1 MKVTVY
7 SSHNFDKQ
15 FLLDANQSKHEL
27 VFVEPKLTMDTVDL
41 AKGSTAVCLF
51 VSDDASAPI
60 LEKLARLGVKYV
72 ALRSAGY
79 NHIDLKAAAENNLLV
94 ARVPAYS
101 PNSVAEHTIAL
112 ILALNRNLILAD
124 QQIKRNNFSLDNLV
138 GFNLAGKT
146 AGVIGTGKIGSIVA
160 RILSSFGCK
169 VLAYDKFEN
178 NDLKN
183 NFKVEYTTLN
193 SLYNRSNIITLH
205 VPLNSETKYLINK
218 DSIKQM
224 REGVMLINTGRGALI
239 NTPNV
244 IQGLKENKIRW
255 FGADV
260 YEKEEP
266 WIFEDHSKDEMTDP
280 VLKEL
285 MSFKNVLVTGHQA
298 FLTDEALM
306 NIGTTTIYN
315 LDCFAKE
322 EVTKNY
328 LNY

>member
-15 FLLDANQSKHEL
+15 FLIQANQNKHEL
-27 VFVEPKLTMDTVDL
+27 IFVEAKLTNETVPL
-41 AKGSTAVCLF
+41 SKGSTAVCLF
-51 VSDDASAPI
+51 VSDDACAKN
-60 LEKLARLGVKYV
+60 LEKLADLGVKYV

-79 NHIDLKAAAENNLLV
+79 NHIDLNAAVKNNLLV

-101 PNSVAEHTIAL
+101 PNAVAEHTIAL

-124 QQIKRNNFSLDNLV
+124 KQIKSNNFSLDDLV
-138 GFNLAGKT
+138 GFNLADKT
-146 AGVIGTGKIGSIVA
+146 VGVIGTGKIGSIVA
-160 RILSSFGCK
+160 RILSGFGCK
-169 VLAYDKFEN
+169 VVAFDKFEN
-178 NDLKN
+178 NDLIKHHG
-183 NFKVEYTTLN
+183 VEYTTLN

-205 VPLNSETKYLINK
+205 VPLNPQTKYIIDK
-218 DSIKQM
+218 SSIEQM
-224 REGVMLINTGRGALI
+224 RNGVMLINTGRGGLI
-239 NTPNV
+239 NTSDV
-244 IQGLKENKIRW
+244 IQSIKEKKIGW

-285 MSFKNVLVTGHQA
+285 ISLKNVLITGHQA
-298 FLTDEALM
+298 FLTKEALI

-315 LDCFAKE
+315 LDCFVKGE
-322 EVTKNY
+322 ITKNF
-328 LNY
+328 L